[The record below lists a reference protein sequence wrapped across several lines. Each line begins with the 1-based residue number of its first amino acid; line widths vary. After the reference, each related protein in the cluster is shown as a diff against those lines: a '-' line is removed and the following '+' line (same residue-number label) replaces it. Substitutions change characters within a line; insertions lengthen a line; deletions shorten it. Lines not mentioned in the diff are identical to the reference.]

1 VEDTP
6 EGIMVDIPEGIT
18 VDIPEDMVVGIMD
31 GIDPHPPLLMVDG
44 VSGLP
49 MDLVP

>member
-18 VDIPEDMVVGIMD
+18 VDIPEDMVVGIM
-31 GIDPHPPLLMVDG
+31 
-44 VSGLP
+44 VSVSVQSHA
-49 MDLVP
+49 DC